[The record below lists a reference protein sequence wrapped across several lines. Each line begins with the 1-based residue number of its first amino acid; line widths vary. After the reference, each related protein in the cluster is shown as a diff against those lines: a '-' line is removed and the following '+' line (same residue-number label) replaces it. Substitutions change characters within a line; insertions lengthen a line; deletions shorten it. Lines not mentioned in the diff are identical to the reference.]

1 MEDITL
7 EQMNL
12 EICMADLNDAIREL
26 QECQHDLRK
35 ALNNIRELKDEL
47 SM

>member
-1 MEDITL
+1 MDIESL

-12 EICMADLNDAIREL
+12 EICMANLNDAIREL